1 MRITDNMCPDC
12 ISVCFYQIRYE
23 HPHHPQRRYN
33 ALHAAACFETKGD
46 FGQEI
51 CTHFP
56 KERDDISALSY
67 VNPLVVDDF
76 SGAASNIAGIAVPK
90 LRFQFL
96 FRAVFSDWAVHN
108 RPAGYMCRLFL
119 HKCFSSQKP
128 PAFFGAFILQKIFG
142 KNQCA
147 DCSFIGI
154 CRKRVRTLRFVLS
167 FLPCNVGFCVFFGYC
182 LIHTQQSSRFFF
194 FLCYTPLVGYWHTT
208 EPEEVSGGAV

>member
-1 MRITDNMCPDC
+1 MRITDNMRPDC

-119 HKCFSSQKP
+119 HKCFHH
-128 PAFFGAFILQKIFG
+128 
-142 KNQCA
+142 KNL
-147 DCSFIGI
+147 
-154 CRKRVRTLRFVLS
+154 LRFLVLLFYRRFSGKTNVPIAVLS
-167 FLPCNVGFCVFFGYC
+167 EYAEKEYEPFDSYSRFLPAMPVAACFSNTALCTPGKTARVF
-182 LIHTQQSSRFFF
+182 
-194 FLCYTPLVGYWHTT
+194 
-208 EPEEVSGGAV
+208 